1 MGDDMAI
8 DMNDLK
14 APVGGVLEGLGNLP
28 NIPPAILQQAS
39 SLLAKDWSMKLQDR
53 SFANVGA
60 NITLPLYTGGKINA
74 ANNAAKIRIEEVAE
88 KGNQTRGSLVSEL
101 TERYYGL
108 VLALQ
113 VVEVRRQVLEGMQH
127 HLSDAK
133 ALEAN
138 GIIAKGERLY
148 AEVHTAEAERELL
161 KAQKTVETLYS
172 ALSNTLGGDE
182 STYIPATS
190 MFILSDIESVSY
202 FKDLAKQHS
211 PLLKQVGYKKQL
223 ATENMRLQRAD
234 FAPQV
239 ALTGM
244 AAFYNYQVSPIIP
257 KWAVGAGVS
266 LKIFDGLNREYKF
279 SAAKSQIRQVEAVG
293 HQAESDILTPDRQ
306 ALQRD
311 GHLFAAAAF
320 GQRIRPV
327 RRGILAN
334 QGRGVQGRSRPVVGR
349 RGRAAQSGQNPHRTA
364 SGGLL
369 LRHDGSHA
377 CSKPAAKASF
387 SPITASGPQPCR
399 SATNTIFKPDS

>member
-1 MGDDMAI
+1 MKRLILWWLATCTAAAVTGQPKRALTFDQALEMTMTRNPELEAISYEKETAEKERKAAYGLRLPKASVTGAYIYMGDDMAI

-74 ANNAAKIRIEEVAE
+74 ANNAAKIKIEEVAE

-190 MFILSDIESVSY
+190 MFILNDIESVSY

-293 HQAESDILTPDRQ
+293 HQAESDILTLID
-306 ALQRD
+306 
-311 GHLFAAAAF
+311 
-320 GQRIRPV
+320 
-327 RRGILAN
+327 
-334 QGRGVQGRSRPVVGR
+334 
-349 RGRAAQSGQNPHRTA
+349 
-364 SGGLL
+364 
-369 LRHDGSHA
+369 
-377 CSKPAAKASF
+377 
-387 SPITASGPQPCR
+387 
-399 SATNTIFKPDS
+399 